1 MKEKVTDAVASARP
15 YVDRVAHDEELQAH
29 VKNAYESARNIYEE
43 LFKGRSATGMAIRVA
58 HDQEI
63 KAELRRA
70 IEELRK
76 AGDRA
81 RGTESHTG
89 RNVTILFVGI
99 ALGVLFNPMS
109 GPATRRWLK
118 DKILGPEQTFE
129 YQSNES

>member
-15 YVDRVAHDEELQAH
+15 YVDRVAHDEELQTH
-29 VKNAYESARNIYEE
+29 VKNAYESARNIYNE
-43 LFKGRSATGMAIRVA
+43 LFSGRSATGVALRVA

-63 KAELRRA
+63 KDELRKA
-70 IEELRK
+70 IMELRK

-89 RNVTILFVGI
+89 RNVTILLVGV
-99 ALGVLFNPMS
+99 ALGALFNPVS

-118 DKILGPEQTFE
+118 DKILGPEQPFE